1 MSGQFHWERETLKL
15 YQTKLKGRL
24 TLLEQ
29 DRQNLLQYFY
39 IIFILIGLAT
49 FHYVRNGKIVP
60 VFFSGTVIFII
71 IIGASF
77 YQKYKKFR
85 QIYKAKVVAEL
96 MQLVFPGSQFN
107 SQNFISQEDFWQS
120 QLFRSRIDK
129 YQGEDFVSGQIEKRD
144 FSFSE
149 LHVQR
154 KEVHYQKGRKRT
166 HWVNVFRGLFH
177 KTKLDK
183 VVKSPIYILPDPSE
197 EILGRWLGRM
207 VGQWAELMA
216 DRGKSVEL
224 ENPVFEKYYKVF
236 CDDPIFV
243 RTILTPVA
251 MELLVDFRHSAKRPI
266 HISLIGDQLY
276 LAISFGH
283 DLFEPNLFSSMINI
297 NELVKNLQA
306 LKVVEGIYK
315 AIH

>member
-1 MSGQFHWERETLKL
+1 MSAQFHWERETLKL

-24 TLLEQ
+24 TILDQE
-29 DRQNLLQYFY
+29 RQGLLQYLF
-39 IIFILIGLAT
+39 IILFLVSFGIYH
-49 FHYVRNGKIVP
+49 FVRNHKIVP
-60 VFFSGTVIFII
+60 VFFAGNIIFII
-71 IIGASF
+71 IIAVSF

-85 QIYKAKVVAEL
+85 DLYKTKVVAEL
-96 MQLVFPGSQFN
+96 MQMVFPGSQFN
-107 SQNFISQEDFWQS
+107 HIDFVSQGDFLQS

-129 YQGEDFVSGQIEKRD
+129 YQGEDFVSGKIETRD
-144 FSFSE
+144 FVFSE

-154 KEVHYQKGRKRT
+154 KEERYEKGRKRT
-166 HWVNVFRGLFH
+166 HWVSVFKGLFY
-177 KTKLDK
+177 KTKLAK
-183 VVKSPIYILPDPSE
+183 AVTSPIYILPDPSE

-216 DRGKSVEL
+216 DRGKAIEL
-224 ENPVFEKYYKVF
+224 ENPLFEKYYKVF
-236 CDDPIFV
+236 CDNPILV

-251 MELLVDFRHSAKRPI
+251 MELLTEFRQTAKRPI
-266 HISLIGDQLY
+266 HISLVGDQLY

-283 DLFEPNLFSSMINI
+283 DLFEPSLFSSMINT

-306 LKVVEGIYK
+306 LKVVEGLYK